1 MSGLDAFA
9 LIILIVLVGA
19 IIAIWVLL
27 GMMPGRIA
35 QSRNHPQAE
44 AVNMCGWWGAL
55 TLGIL
60 SPVAFIWA
68 YIKPVKEDK

>member
-1 MSGLDAFA
+1 MSGLDIFA
-9 LIILIVLVGA
+9 LIILIVLVGV
-19 IIAIWVLL
+19 IVVIWVLL

-68 YIKPVKEDK
+68 YMNPVKEDK

>member
-1 MSGLDAFA
+1 MSGLDVFA
-9 LIILIVLVGA
+9 LVILIVLVGA
-19 IIAIWVLL
+19 IVAIWVLL

-35 QSRNHPQAE
+35 RSRNHPQAE

-68 YIKPVKEDK
+68 YIKPVKENR

>member
-1 MSGLDAFA
+1 MTGLDLFS

-19 IIAIWVLL
+19 IIAGWVLL

-55 TLGIL
+55 TMGIL

-68 YIKPVKEDK
+68 YIKPVNEEK